1 MSAFCGVLFPSFTS
15 GTEHKVAVQIAV
27 FADKCGVVGVGILI
41 PHWADSDGSC
51 VAVLITVGP
60 AADLYGVMTTLQ

>member
-1 MSAFCGVLFPSFTS
+1 
-15 GTEHKVAVQIAV
+15 VQIAV